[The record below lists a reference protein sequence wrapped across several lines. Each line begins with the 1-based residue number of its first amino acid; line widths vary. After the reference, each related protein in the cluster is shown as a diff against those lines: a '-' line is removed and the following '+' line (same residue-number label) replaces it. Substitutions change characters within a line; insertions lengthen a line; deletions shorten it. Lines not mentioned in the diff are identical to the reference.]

1 MAILRNREIW
11 EMSVEELD
19 DRLSQL
25 QEDLMKIKGVLA
37 SGGIPEDIGKA
48 KEIKRTIAKILTIK
62 NIKQKE
68 HNKQEGNELSK
79 VRTS

>member
-1 MAILRNREIW
+1 MAILRNHEIW
-11 EMSVEELD
+11 EMDIEELD

-25 QEDLMKIKGVLA
+25 REDLMKIKGVLA
-37 SGGIPEDIGKA
+37 SGGIPEDIGRA
-48 KEIKRTIAKILTIK
+48 REIKRTIARILTIK

-68 HNKQEGNELSK
+68 QKEKQGNELSK

>member
-1 MAILRNREIW
+1 MAILRNHEIW
-11 EMSVEELD
+11 EMDIEELD

-25 QEDLMKIKGVLA
+25 REDLMKIKGVLA
-37 SGGIPEDIGKA
+37 SGGIPEDIGRVR
-48 KEIKRTIAKILTIK
+48 EIKRTIARVLTIK

-68 HNKQEGNELSK
+68 QKEKQGNELSK

>member
-1 MAILRNREIW
+1 MAILRNHEIW
-11 EMSVEELD
+11 EMGIEELD

-37 SGGIPEDIGKA
+37 SGGIPEDIGRA
-48 KEIKRTIAKILTIK
+48 REIRRTIARILTIK

-68 HNKQEGNELSK
+68 QKEKQGNELSK